1 MIMTEHQNDG
11 YINALNDTSKKVDTS
26 GMIPLRPG
34 FTPSDLDVICARGKL
49 IYDHEGNRR
58 FRELV
63 KHHLPTYSE
72 CVTKMQKTRV
82 VSHIIETV
90 RGRSPEGG
98 FVKNVKGQ
106 WYEVG
111 DRRAKEKTGQT
122 MRDLLHT
129 RYTSS
134 TKAKARARRHLRE
147 FRGMDRHLDLRE
159 DREVGQHHLNVL
171 PPRYVSGQGD
181 FLRQRAIS
189 SQQTMGGSLDTYANH
204 VNNHGFHFPMAAN
217 AFGPQSQSSN
227 NFDVDPL
234 PLNSDVV
241 NFQFD
246 EEQPAKVS
254 EESFSVAMDK
264 LFEIYEV

>member
-1 MIMTEHQNDG
+1 MTEHQNDG
-11 YINALNDTSKKVDTS
+11 YINALDDTSKKVDTS
-26 GMIPLRPG
+26 GMIPLCLG

-72 CVTKMQKTRV
+72 CVTKMQKTRL

-90 RGRSPEGG
+90 RRRSPEGG

-147 FRGMDRHLDLRE
+147 DRGMGRHLREDHEVGQRHLD
-159 DREVGQHHLNVL
+159 VL
-171 PPRYVSGQGD
+171 PPRCVSGQGD

-204 VNNHGFHFPMAAN
+204 VKNGFHFPMAAN

-227 NFDVDPL
+227 KYDVDLL

-254 EESFSVAMDK
+254 EESFSIAMDK
-264 LFEIYEV
+264 LFEIYDV